1 MRGLYVKICSYS
13 GLFLF
18 IKPPCAHVCL
28 FIKIFG
34 DHMLHQIAI
43 LSSCKCWFWWTF
55 KWQFW
60 VPWGSQYK
68 QSISHKTKS
77 LLIIAARKVFKALYL
92 ITMTHDDRW
101 NPRFI
106 IFIKAILHISKY
118 HQMESFVF
126 FEKKIFIFT
135 ISFLKELKRVYSFEI
150 EWLSYLLWIF

>member
-1 MRGLYVKICSYS
+1 MVLVGCSY
-13 GLFLF
+13 LLN
-18 IKPPCAHVCL
+18 PHAHVCL

-34 DHMLHQIAI
+34 DHMLHQMAI

-126 FEKKIFIFT
+126 FEKKKIFFFT
-135 ISFLKELKRVYSFEI
+135 ISFLKELRRVYSFEI
-150 EWLSYLLWIF
+150 EWLSYLL

>member
-1 MRGLYVKICSYS
+1 MVGCSY
-13 GLFLF
+13 LLN
-18 IKPPCAHVCL
+18 PHAHVCL

-126 FEKKIFIFT
+126 FEKKNLHL
-135 ISFLKELKRVYSFEI
+135 SFLKKLKRVYSFEI